1 MENADSLQVIN
12 DYWSR
17 EGLGQTILDSLIAS
31 GKRLDALTIED
42 LAPVDQFHNGG
53 IQATTELAE
62 LAKISQGAR
71 VLDVGGGVGGPAR
84 TLATL
89 FGCKVTSIDLTESYV
104 EAAEILTDRIGLGGQ
119 VKHFVGNALELP
131 FDNGA
136 FDVVWTQQS
145 CMNIR
150 DKERLYEGFN
160 RVLAPGGTLAFQEFM
175 AGPVQPPIFPV
186 MWAQDDST
194 SFLRA
199 PDEMRELI
207 ESIGFRARVW
217 EDVTAD
223 TQRPGAPDPE
233 HSIAALVMGED
244 LPAIRLASKRN
255 DEEGRIVRV
264 RAVFE
269 RP

>member
-104 EAAEILTDRIGLGGQ
+104 QAAEILTDRIGLGGQ

-131 FDNGA
+131 FDDGA
-136 FDVVWTQQS
+136 FELTHS
-145 CMNIR
+145 TNA
-150 DKERLYEGFN
+150 
-160 RVLAPGGTLAFQEFM
+160 VLGPPQTLTCFM
-175 AGPVQPPIFPV
+175 AVAWGSVSMKV
-186 MWAQDDST
+186 SLDDL
-194 SFLRA
+194 SFQT
-199 PDEMRELI
+199 
-207 ESIGFRARVW
+207 VK
-217 EDVTAD
+217 V
-223 TQRPGAPDPE
+223 
-233 HSIAALVMGED
+233 
-244 LPAIRLASKRN
+244 
-255 DEEGRIVRV
+255 
-264 RAVFE
+264 
-269 RP
+269 